1 MLDYIIII
9 YWLLIYLLLFFG
21 FNMSKNNTI
30 MLVAFI
36 HATIITALS
45 SIVLYS
51 YDIQFNRPNML
62 IEIIIS
68 KLSFWYFINDLIL
81 LLIFDRDLIYIIH
94 HLCASITLYTTLN
107 MGFGLSSCMLILFLG
122 EITNPFRLAKQMIYE
137 HNKITYSI
145 LNFIFSWLFLLV
157 RCIAMTYYYILM
169 INNFIPHI
177 NDQTNKYTILVTTTL
192 GLLGGYG
199 WSWMLLK
206 KKIKLLKKR

>member
-9 YWLLIYLLLFFG
+9 YWLLTYLLLFFG

-145 LNFIFSWLFLLV
+145 LNFIFYSSNDAPV
-157 RCIAMTYYYILM
+157 GIILKSMM
-169 INNFIPHI
+169 INSAAFAGCKNISPFII
-177 NDQTNKYTILVTTTL
+177 FLSIISGVLFVSSIITL
-192 GLLGGYG
+192 NA
-199 WSWMLLK
+199 
-206 KKIKLLKKR
+206 